1 MSVLFYSNYCD
12 HSKKLLQ
19 ILNKT
24 KINKDINF
32 VCIDNRA
39 QKQDGMYIQFQN
51 GQELLLPSI
60 VNKVPALLLINQ
72 GNNVLY
78 GEKIY
83 QYLQPIEQHEVA
95 KATKNNFEPSAFNL
109 GEMGGMSDNYSYWE
123 ATSDDLLAKGTGGT
137 QMMHGYAD
145 LNFNGKIETPDEN
158 YKPDKIGEVSLDK
171 LVQERNIDIKR

>member
-51 GQELLLPSI
+51 GQELLLP
-60 VNKVPALLLINQ
+60 
-72 GNNVLY
+72 
-78 GEKIY
+78 
-83 QYLQPIEQHEVA
+83 
-95 KATKNNFEPSAFNL
+95 
-109 GEMGGMSDNYSYWE
+109 
-123 ATSDDLLAKGTGGT
+123 
-137 QMMHGYAD
+137 
-145 LNFNGKIETPDEN
+145 
-158 YKPDKIGEVSLDK
+158 
-171 LVQERNIDIKR
+171 